1 MVKLQENLISRGHH
15 NQIQDTVMS
24 GQFPWFF
31 YEHSV
36 NLSNLNKK
44 VFGDLHTR
52 DCHQFTHIFIREGKL
67 NSSYNNLIEVFLRT
81 LDLKVE
87 DVYRAQAN
95 MLTMDGA
102 YPKDHYQYPH
112 VDHATEDDG
121 TTSLLYYVNDSDGD
135 TFFFNEKVDTNVE
148 VLSINRRETPKKGK
162 SVMFKSNTLHAG
174 SPPRFHKTRVVLN
187 FVFNK
192 DRK

>member
-1 MVKLQENLISRGHH
+1 VNIKENLIPREHQ
-15 NQIQDTVMS
+15 NLIEDTLTS

-31 YEHSV
+31 YNYSV
-36 NLSNLNKK
+36 NRQNIGKK
-44 VFGDLHTR
+44 VVRDLHTH
-52 DCHQFTHIFIREGKL
+52 DTAQFTHVFIREGKL
-67 NSSYNNLIEVFLRT
+67 NSSFDGLIEPFLST
-81 LDLKVE
+81 LNIQVK

-95 MLTMDGA
+95 MLTMNGA

-112 VDHATEDDG
+112 VDFALEDDG

-148 VLSINRRETPKKGK
+148 VLGINRRENPKKGK

-174 SPPRFHKTRVVLN
+174 SPPRFHKSRIVIN